1 MTVSGPPPDTTRA
14 MRYQWLPILAVL
26 TGLIFL
32 GSLLVQR
39 LGASGV
45 AAPFAPP
52 EVGVPTESGA
62 LGFSFSLPANW
73 PAPTL
78 RDDNSFVVSPDG
90 SADTSTTAGPFLYV
104 VVDALTVFSK
114 QLAFK
119 DNLEDPAAQLDAV
132 IDSLNRDRARFSAA
146 VAHSRSVY
154 PAASTTGYERGN
166 QLTITLMRLPDGRWV
181 YFGAQAKTEAY
192 PYYESTVFR
201 PLINTFSLA
210 AGR

>member
-39 LGASGV
+39 LG
-45 AAPFAPP
+45 
-52 EVGVPTESGA
+52 
-62 LGFSFSLPANW
+62 GFSFSLPANW

-78 RDDNSFVVSPDG
+78 RDDNSFVISPDG

-114 QLAFK
+114 QLTFK
-119 DNLEDPAAQLDAV
+119 DNLEDPAAQLDAI

-181 YFGAQAKTEAY
+181 YFGAQAKTDAY

-201 PLINTFSLA
+201 PLINTFSLPN
-210 AGR
+210 GR